1 LKKKCE
7 HKHHHKH
14 HHHKHHH
21 KHEHEVIPPVPP
33 TPPTELKWR
42 CSGEPEY
49 ICTQAVN
56 GIYDTEQ
63 ECIDA
68 CFAPRAPPPDLGT
81 ALNFRVLA
89 HETITN
95 TIVIGGTTI
104 DGNLGLTPGTS
115 VTGFPPGVVT
125 GGQFIGPLNAIA
137 NQAQADLT
145 TAWNQITATPFT
157 VDLTGQDLGGMTL
170 PPGVYNYDNS
180 AGLTGDLILDAGGN
194 SAAVWIFQIGSTLTT
209 AANSTVTVTNGGLI
223 DNVFWQVRSSA
234 TLGIDSQIA
243 GNVLAQDS
251 ITVTT
256 GAVINGR
263 ALARTAAVTLDENT
277 VGP

>member
-1 LKKKCE
+1 
-7 HKHHHKH
+7 
-14 HHHKHHH
+14 
-21 KHEHEVIPPVPP
+21 
-33 TPPTELKWR
+33 
-42 CSGEPEY
+42 
-49 ICTQAVN
+49 
-56 GIYDTEQ
+56 
-63 ECIDA
+63 
-68 CFAPRAPPPDLGT
+68 
-81 ALNFRVLA
+81 LNFRVLA

-125 GGQFIGPLNAIA
+125 GGQFVGPGNATA

-145 TAWNQITATPFT
+145 TAWNQITAIPAT
-157 VDLTGQDLGGMTL
+157 VDLTGQDLGGLTL
-170 PPGVYNYDNS
+170 PPAVYNYDTS

-194 SAAVWIFQIGSTLTT
+194 SNAVWIFKIGSTLTT
-209 AANSTVTVTNGGLI
+209 AANSTVTIINSGNE
-223 DNVFWQVRSSA
+223 DNVFWQVGSSA

-243 GNVLAQDS
+243 GNILAQDS